1 MIFKLPIASTYSAG
15 LAIITLVLLS
25 SSPINF
31 KQYICGIIT
40 LLFNCHVRLYTITR
54 VVVYGKYNTYTNILQ
69 SFSLVIYE
77 SYKRAYN
84 KIASV
89 T

>member
-1 MIFKLPIASTYSAG
+1 M
-15 LAIITLVLLS
+15 
-25 SSPINF
+25 
-31 KQYICGIIT
+31 
-40 LLFNCHVRLYTITR
+40 
-54 VVVYGKYNTYTNILQ
+54 VYGKYNTYTNILQ
-69 SFSLVIYE
+69 SFSLVISE